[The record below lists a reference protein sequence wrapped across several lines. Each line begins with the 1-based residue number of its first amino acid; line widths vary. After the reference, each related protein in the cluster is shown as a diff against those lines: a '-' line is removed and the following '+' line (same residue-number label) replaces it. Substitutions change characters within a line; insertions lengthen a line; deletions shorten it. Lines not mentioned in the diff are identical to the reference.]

1 MDHRVLLSNYLSNL
15 EVELITAHHNVCA
28 PDWSDIDYTPDYSKF
43 YFICEGEGWLKIGDQ
58 EYYPR
63 PGELFLMPEGVNQS
77 YSVISDRPFEKY
89 WCHFTAHVG
98 GINLFKLLNL
108 NPRCMPVQSERL
120 AQVFGELVEYA
131 NSDAVYAKL
140 LAKSKL
146 MELIACYMMSL
157 NVEAEPLSFKN
168 NGAIDKLAN
177 VLAYIDEHLTANV
190 TVEELADIAY
200 MHPNSFIRVFKQYA
214 GMPPIQYVTHKKI
227 EKAKQLLAT
236 TTCSVSEV
244 AQRLGFNDTFYFS
257 KQFKKHAGSAP
268 TDYRRQ
274 VHGDSQKKTETVRD
288 ESNPSVEGINA

>member
-1 MDHRVLLSNYLSNL
+1 MDHRMRLSNYLSNL

-28 PDWSDIDYTPDYSKF
+28 PDWSDMDYTPDYSKF

-58 EYYPR
+58 EYYPQ
-63 PGELFLMPEGVNQS
+63 PGELFLMPEGTHQS

-98 GINLFKLLNL
+98 GINLFKLLDL

-131 NSDAVYAKL
+131 NSDTIYAKL

-146 MELIACYMMSL
+146 MELIVCYLMSL
-157 NVEAEPLSFKN
+157 NVEQEPV
-168 NGAIDKLAN
+168 
-177 VLAYIDEHLTANV
+177 VLRTHASADRLTQVLDYIDDHFAENI
-190 TVEELADIAY
+190 TVEALADRAY

-214 GMPPIQYVTHKKI
+214 GMPPIQYVTHKKM

-236 TTCSVSEV
+236 TSHSISEV
-244 AQRLGFNDTFYFS
+244 AQQLGFNDTFYFS
-257 KQFKKHAGSAP
+257 KQFKKHAGLSP
-268 TDYRRQ
+268 SDYRRQ
-274 VHGDSQKKTETVRD
+274 RLGDSQKRI
-288 ESNPSVEGINA
+288 ESAKNESSASIEGINA